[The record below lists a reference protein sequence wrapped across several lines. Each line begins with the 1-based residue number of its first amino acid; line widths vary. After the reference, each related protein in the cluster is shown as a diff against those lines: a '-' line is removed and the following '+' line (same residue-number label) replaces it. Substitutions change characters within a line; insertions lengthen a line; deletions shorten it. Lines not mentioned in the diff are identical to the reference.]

1 MIDVQAERRA
11 YFAAL
16 ATPDLIVCATVE
28 RASFPPDDLQLI
40 LEELRRRGV
49 DPSRL
54 AQPVAAAD
62 ASWSS
67 IAYYQGPLPT
77 AGVWWSEGWTL
88 FKKHFRFL
96 VLLAFVLMLPEFLL
110 TYTIG
115 EAETWELSF
124 ALLAKRFLEIAF
136 GSLLMAAT
144 LQGLCRHMRTGHCS
158 VGRAM
163 ALGLEKWGWVF
174 FNTCKV
180 LAIAF
185 GIPFL
190 LITLSERMTGED
202 GGGLAALGILLAL
215 FPGVYLFL
223 RYIWVQPLAALD
235 PSVHNPLAESK
246 RLTSGLYGRVFLLLV
261 IAALVG
267 LLVWVLTLILEAILP
282 GSFLEG
288 LASNYVFQVFNVV
301 VDTVMLAGYLHIRS
315 THGQTAREPEV
326 APASSAELPPPPP
339 L

>member
-1 MIDVQAERRA
+1 MTDVHAERRA

-28 RASFPPDDLQLI
+28 RASFSSDDLQLI

-49 DPSRL
+49 EPSRL
-54 AQPVAAAD
+54 AQPVVTAD
-62 ASWSS
+62 ATWSS

-77 AGVWWSEGWTL
+77 AGAWWSEGWAL

-96 VLLAFVLMLPEFLL
+96 ALLTLVLMLPEFLL

-115 EAETWELSF
+115 EPESWELSF
-124 ALLAKRFLEIAF
+124 VLLAKVFLAIAF
-136 GSLLMAAT
+136 DSLVTAAT
-144 LQGLCRHMRTGHCS
+144 LQGLCRHMRIGHCS
-158 VGRAM
+158 VGRAI

-174 FNTCKV
+174 FNTFKA

-190 LITLSERMTGED
+190 LITLSERMTGGD
-202 GGGLAALGILLAL
+202 GGGLAALGVVLAV

-223 RYIWVQPLAALD
+223 RYVWVQPLSALD
-235 PSVHNPLAESK
+235 PSVRNPLAESK
-246 RLTSGLYGRVFLLLV
+246 RLMSGLYGRVFLLLL
-261 IAALVG
+261 IAAMIGGLVG
-267 LLVWVLTLILEAILP
+267 LLAVILAAILP
-282 GSFLEG
+282 GQFLEG
-288 LASNYVFQVFNVV
+288 LVSNYVLQVFNVV
-301 VDTVMLAGYLHIRS
+301 VDTVMLAGYLHVRS
-315 THGQTAREPEV
+315 AQSQAGHSTAA
-326 APASSAELPPPPP
+326 APSSGDELPPPPP